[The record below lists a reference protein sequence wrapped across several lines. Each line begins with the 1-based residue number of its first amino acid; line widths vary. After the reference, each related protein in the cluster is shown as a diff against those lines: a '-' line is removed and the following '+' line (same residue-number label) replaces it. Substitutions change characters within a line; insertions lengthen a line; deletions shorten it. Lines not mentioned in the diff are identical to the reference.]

1 MIFFCFF
8 YRICSMIQIS
18 KILHKLRL
26 THAIVKIVL
35 NMRRGFEP
43 KPEPWL
49 LIWFKK
55 KQLFLRPRENVILAV
70 KTWTEKKRKYQ
81 MLLLWPPKLKSS
93 RSKKQIHWRMLNVYK
108 WPPHFHDKKTCSSLL
123 TIWRCYEID
132 QKHESILTK

>member
-1 MIFFCFF
+1 MLTHSELGMQFRLVKLQKNYLLSNYIITLYYLVINWNWFCFF
-8 YRICSMIQIS
+8 CRICSMIQIS

-55 KQLFLRPRENVILAV
+55 TNKLFLGPRENIILAV

-93 RSKKQIHWRMLNVYK
+93 RSKNK
-108 WPPHFHDKKTCSSLL
+108 FTGEC
-123 TIWRCYEID
+123 
-132 QKHESILTK
+132 